1 MKELDGAGLKKEINS
16 GKPVAIFFYM
26 DGCPHCEKMEKPWED
41 LEKEVPRMVFTKI
54 ESKNVPSE
62 MGITGFPHFEVRGKS
77 KKVAD
82 GSSTKQELKKKLFG
96 SGGRRSTRSR
106 TRRLTRRVRK
116 RKL

>member
-1 MKELDGAGLKKEINS
+1 MKELDGTELKKVINS

-26 DGCPHCEKMEKPWED
+26 DGCPHCEKMEKPWND
-41 LEKEVPRMVFTKI
+41 LEKEVPRMDFCKI
-54 ESKNVPSE
+54 ESSKVPSD

-82 GSSTKQELKKKLFG
+82 GSSTKEELKKKLFA
-96 SGGRRSTRSR
+96 GGRRTRSR